1 MQIDT
6 KVFVPYTLHY
16 SASAEVAAASPVNK
30 LCSSSPADDGRAAA
44 AAAAAADDDDVNDD
58 EALGA
63 DTAHVDADG
72 VDQPLVV
79 VTAASADFFNNSLNL
94 IGRSARASPRMRS
107 RACSPLLAASITLS
121 LELKL
126 K

>member
-16 SASAEVAAASPVNK
+16 SASAEAAAASPVNK
-30 LCSSSPADDGRAAA
+30 LCSSSPADGGR
-44 AAAAAADDDDVNDD
+44 AAAAADDDDDDVNND

-63 DTAHVDADG
+63 DTARVDADF

-107 RACSPLLAASITLS
+107 RACSPLLTASITLS
-121 LELKL
+121 PELRL